1 MSREIHYN
9 AADHISAASA
19 ADPYLRPAFSLGNR
33 AKRLLWN
40 IAWGILFRFSPR
52 PLFAWRALLLRL
64 FGAKLGPTCKFY
76 PSSRV
81 WAPWKLICADL
92 VAVADGAEISKPAPV
107 HIGSHAILSQNS
119 YVCGAT
125 HDFDDPAFPLLAYAM
140 QIGPYA
146 WICARAC
153 VAPGVKVGEGAV
165 LGLASVATRNLEPW
179 SVYAG
184 APAVKVKDRKRVQ

>member
-81 WAPWKLICADL
+81 WAHWNLICADL
-92 VAVADGAEISKPAPV
+92 VAVADGAEIYKPAPV
-107 HIGSHAILSQNS
+107 HIGSHAILTQ
-119 YVCGAT
+119 
-125 HDFDDPAFPLLAYAM
+125 
-140 QIGPYA
+140 
-146 WICARAC
+146 
-153 VAPGVKVGEGAV
+153 
-165 LGLASVATRNLEPW
+165 
-179 SVYAG
+179 
-184 APAVKVKDRKRVQ
+184 